1 MPARPYTTSTSGRRT
16 SRWLTRRR
24 WATRGWVWITR
35 PIRRPTPSRSRQG
48 RRTSSPSRSTSRGP
62 CCSPATNPATTTVG
76 WSAPSACRRAP
87 LLARSVAPILRAP
100 GGAMTPAPPKPTGAT
115 RGGLSARQVDG
126 GIPPQGILQTGKA
139 HRDRGGGS
147 MAGYSMNKK
156 DLQDRLR
163 RIEGQ
168 LRGIQRMVDQDQ
180 YCIDILTQLN
190 SASAA
195 LKAVGMGLLDEH
207 VRHCVKDSID
217 QGNSDEK
224 VEELLAAVARF
235 SGK

>member
-1 MPARPYTTSTSGRRT
+1 
-16 SRWLTRRR
+16 
-24 WATRGWVWITR
+24 
-35 PIRRPTPSRSRQG
+35 
-48 RRTSSPSRSTSRGP
+48 
-62 CCSPATNPATTTVG
+62 
-76 WSAPSACRRAP
+76 
-87 LLARSVAPILRAP
+87 
-100 GGAMTPAPPKPTGAT
+100 
-115 RGGLSARQVDG
+115 
-126 GIPPQGILQTGKA
+126 
-139 HRDRGGGS
+139 

-168 LRGIQRMVDQDQ
+168 VRGIQRMVDEDQ

-190 SASAA
+190 SATAA

-217 QGNSDEK
+217 QGNSAEK